1 MAVHCSTSSPT
12 TAVAHSAAP
21 YTRLPLEIEL
31 HIVQALIEM
40 HKRSKRP
47 GFRLS
52 TFASVS
58 KAWQALIEKE
68 TYKDIKISSDELYSF
83 KYHVGSYRKLLVHHI
98 LLEISY
104 NVYSHGVD
112 DQVRFSKAVYTLW
125 RILSRWNTH
134 RVTVELGIAST
145 QLTKPPL
152 VIVPPNSPFNPLKT
166 LHPRLVA
173 TVNDWVRLSQCY
185 LGREAAC
192 FDRTFF
198 PPEGATSLPQ
208 VDAIAELVVRREYF
222 PNISPITLHEIISS
236 APCIESIHLERWCY
250 GVPAHDRKWD
260 RALQRSGFLVSE
272 STKRFTYFEE
282 FNTPFHQRAGAM
294 IFPRPYNTLLESILH
309 AADRLE
315 HIAVSFAFDAQTFF
329 ESLKRAEFKVLRTLA
344 LTSSSSKFSKSLL
357 LIAAETVKKLRA
369 LKILEIWNF
378 DAGQADVFRYERRL
392 DRYQGQITWQ
402 STKDRQISS
411 SVEKGWKDLLS
422 RGENGFDVKC
432 SNFSMEMESLR
443 DLLPHLKL
451 GEQILRHFTER

>member
-1 MAVHCSTSSPT
+1 MAVHCTTSSPT
-12 TAVAHSAAP
+12 RPVVRSAAL

-31 HIVQALIEM
+31 YIVRALIET
-40 HKRSKRP
+40 HKRSKKP

-58 KAWQALIEKE
+58 RAWQTLVEKE
-68 TYKDIKISSDELYSF
+68 TYKHIKISSQELHFF
-83 KYHVGSYRKLLVHHI
+83 KHHVPSYRKILVRHI

-112 DQVRFSKAVYTLW
+112 DQIHFSKAVHTLW

-145 QLTKPPL
+145 QLTKPPW

-166 LHPRLVA
+166 LRPRLMAAVH
-173 TVNDWVRLSQCY
+173 DWVRLSQCY

-198 PPEGATSLPQ
+198 PPKGATSLPQ
-208 VDAIAELVVRREYF
+208 VDAIAELVIRREYH

-250 GVPAHDRKWD
+250 GVPEHDRKWD
-260 RALQRSGFLVSE
+260 RALQRSGILVSE
-272 STKRFTYFEE
+272 STKRLTYFEE

-294 IFPRPYNTLLESILH
+294 TLPRPYNTLLESILH

-329 ESLKRAEFKVLRTLA
+329 KRLRRTEFKALRTLA
-344 LTSSSSKFSKSLL
+344 LTSSFSKFSESLL
-357 LIAAETVKKLRA
+357 LIAAEAVKKLHA

-402 STKDRQISS
+402 SSKDRQISS
-411 SVEKGWKDLLS
+411 SVEKGWRDLLS

-432 SNFSMEMESLR
+432 SNFSMEMESLQ
-443 DLLPHLKL
+443 DILPHLKL
-451 GEQILRHFTER
+451 REQILRDFTER